1 MDEITTIQT
10 LKDRVRAFCEARD
23 WDRFHT
29 PKELAIGL
37 VTEASEL
44 LQEFRFRS
52 DAEAAAMVRD
62 PAKRTKLAHEA
73 ADALYFLLRF
83 CQVTDIDVTTALDAK
98 LRINETRYPVE
109 RAKGKNLRSDELHP
123 T

>member
-1 MDEITTIQT
+1 MDESTTVES
-10 LKDRVRAFCEARD
+10 LKARVRAFCEARD

-52 DAEAAAMVRD
+52 DAEVDAMVRD
-62 PAKRTKLAHEA
+62 AAKRERLAHEA

-83 CQVTDIDVTTALDAK
+83 CQVTGIDVTSALDAK
-98 LRINETRYPVE
+98 LRVNETRYPVE
-109 RAKGKNLRSDELHP
+109 KVRGKNLRHDEL
-123 T
+123 